1 MPAPSAL
8 FYGSLSLLLGV
19 LLASV
24 GLRSSVLLI
33 AAAFATAFVII
44 SRLRIA
50 SLERKEK
57 RWWWA
62 LAALTLFMP
71 LGALYYHFDDAR
83 FRADAVPLGPQTVT
97 GIVRDDPALR
107 EGYRPATMTL
117 DGGGR
122 VRANLP
128 PYPEV
133 RYGDRVR
140 LTGKV
145 EQPTPEGYARYLEK
159 ERVSG
164 VMQRPTLEVL
174 SRGEGS
180 PVQAT
185 LYALK
190 RRVVEIFNR
199 ALPAEEAAFVAG
211 LTVGERAAFSEEF
224 KEALQRSGTTH
235 LVALSGYNV
244 SIIVQY
250 LMPVALWLTR
260 RRRAAFTLTFLAI
273 VGFTLMAGAE
283 ASLVRAAIMGSLVL
297 LARESGRLFDMRQA
311 IVLAAVA
318 MVVANP
324 KVLAFDVGFQLSFLA
339 LLGIAYLAPVVRQWL
354 GHRDTETGFGW
365 RTMFSETIAAQ
376 LAVAPL
382 LIAQFGS
389 VSLTSLIANLAVL
402 WAIPYTMGMGF
413 AVAALGM
420 IHETLSG
427 IGGWFLW
434 VPLRYELII
443 IRVMSTLSLPV
454 APGVSWFGAFVYYGA
469 VACGAWWTHR
479 RYGTRTKP

>member
-1 MPAPSAL
+1 MPASSAL
-8 FYGSLSLLLGV
+8 FYGSLAFLVGV

-33 AAAFATAFVII
+33 AAAFAAAFVVAG
-44 SRLRIA
+44 SLRVVPF
-50 SLERKEK
+50 ERKV
-57 RWWWA
+57 RGWWWA
-62 LAALTLFMP
+62 LTALALLMP
-71 LGALYYHFDDAR
+71 IGALYYHFDDAR
-83 FRADAVPLGPQTVT
+83 FRANAVPLGVETVT

-107 EGYRPATMTL
+107 EGYRPATVAL
-117 DGGGR
+117 EGGGR

-140 LTGKV
+140 LTGNIV
-145 EQPTPEGYARYLEK
+145 APSPEGYARYLAK

-164 VMQRPTLEVL
+164 VMQRPQFEIL

-180 PVQAT
+180 TVQAA

-224 KEALQRSGTTH
+224 KEAMQRSGTTH

-250 LMPVALWLTR
+250 LMPVAFWLTR

-311 IVLAAVA
+311 IVLAALA
-318 MVVANP
+318 MVVVNP

-339 LLGIAYLAPVVRQWL
+339 LLGIAYLAPAVRRWL
-354 GHRDTETGFGW
+354 GHKEEETGFRW
-365 RTMFSETIAAQ
+365 RTMLSETAAAQ
-376 LAVAPL
+376 IAVAPL
-382 LIAQFGS
+382 LVAQFGS

-413 AVAALGM
+413 VVAALGM
-420 IHETLSG
+420 IHETLSS

-434 VPLRYELII
+434 IPLRYELMT
-443 IRVMSTLSLPV
+443 IRMMSALSLPV
-454 APGVSWFGAFVYYGA
+454 APGVSWFGAFFYYG
-469 VACGAWWTHR
+469 VITFGAWWTHR
-479 RYGTRTKP
+479 RYGTHT